1 MLVPC
6 KCFFPIANL
15 GMRVLSRFV
24 AAATEVARFPAPTVP
39 EVAFLGRSNVGK
51 SSVIN
56 SLIGTKLARTSST
69 PGRTRS
75 INFFE
80 VRWPGKPQPELIFAD
95 LPGYGYSKISR
106 ELSQE
111 WARFIE
117 PYLNERSTLALCLAL
132 VDINVAPQE
141 SDRQLLDF
149 LNRSSR
155 DFVLVATKSDRL
167 SNNQLSHALNRM
179 KDAYPAATVVA
190 FSAKTGAG
198 REHVWNKIR
207 QSVAEFSAASVQS

>member
-1 MLVPC
+1 
-6 KCFFPIANL
+6 
-15 GMRVLSRFV
+15 MRVLARFM
-24 AAATEVARFPAPTVP
+24 AAATDAAHFPAPTLP

-80 VRWPGKPQPELIFAD
+80 VRWAGKPRPEVIFVD
-95 LPGYGYSKISR
+95 LPGYGYAKLSR
-106 ELSQE
+106 EVSQE
-111 WARFIE
+111 WPQFIE
-117 PYLNERSTLALCLAL
+117 PYMNERPTLALCLAL
-132 VDINVAPQE
+132 VDINVPPQE

-149 LNRSSR
+149 LNSSNR
-155 DFVLVATKSDRL
+155 DFLLVATKSDRL
-167 SNNQLSHALNRM
+167 SNNQLSNAMNRM
-179 KDAYPAATVVA
+179 KEAYPGAAIVA

-198 REHVWNKIR
+198 RDEIWNRIR
-207 QSVAEFSAASVQS
+207 QAVTEFSATAVQS